1 MADVNVIRVG
11 NLVHAKSR
19 GTMNMDLVRDAERK
33 IEWFLDNTA
42 GPVVLYDTLEMDT
55 PTMELALEM
64 KKFDGRIRD
73 KVLRSATVVRDA
85 GTAFMAK
92 VAFVFSREHKV
103 FYGDLD
109 KALTWLRAAQPVEE
123 AARVK

>member
-1 MADVNVIRVG
+1 VADVNVIRVG
-11 NLVHAKSR
+11 NLVHAKYR
-19 GTMNMDLVRDAERK
+19 GTMTMDLVREAEKK
-33 IEWFLDNTA
+33 IEWFLANTA

-55 PTMELALEM
+55 PTMDLALEM
-64 KKFDGRIRD
+64 KSFDGRIRD
-73 KVLRSATVVRDA
+73 MVLRSATVVRDA

-109 KALTWLRAAQPVEE
+109 EALTWLQAAKPVESK
-123 AARVK
+123 V